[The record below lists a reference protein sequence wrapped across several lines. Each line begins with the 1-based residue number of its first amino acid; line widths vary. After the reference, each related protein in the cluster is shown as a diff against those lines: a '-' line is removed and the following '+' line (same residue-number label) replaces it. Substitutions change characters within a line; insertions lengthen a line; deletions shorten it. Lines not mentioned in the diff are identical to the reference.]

1 MAKTKTKKNKCK
13 IFLMTVS
20 TKNHKNLERWKKSA
34 EINGFTPTI
43 LGLHENKQYNDPL
56 IGSAKFGMKLRYL
69 LEYLQKRDY
78 NDIILFTDA
87 WDVIIIRDCS
97 EILKTYKSFKKDIVF
112 GGEKGFCLPDFWNY
126 FKYDF
131 TKPFPFL
138 NSGILIGKAR
148 TIKNLLEKYTNSNI
162 QDSVDDQVLWRK
174 IYLENKDKIAIDFN
188 AKLILNTSLTSK
200 KDYVYEDNIFT
211 YKETNTNPSIIH
223 AQGPEILGFK
233 NYLELFK

>member
-1 MAKTKTKKNKCK
+1 MK
-13 IFLMTVS
+13 INLITVS
-20 TKNHKNLERWKKSA
+20 TKKHPNLKRWKESA
-34 EINGFTPTI
+34 EIHGFNPII
-43 LGLHENKQYNDPL
+43 LGLHEKKQYNDPI

-69 LEYLQKRDY
+69 IEYLKKREA

-138 NSGILIGKAR
+138 NSGVMIGKAG
-148 TIKNLLEKYTNSNI
+148 TIKNLLEKYTEKDI
-162 QDSVDDQVLWRK
+162 EDSVDDQVLWRK
-174 IYLENKDKIAIDFN
+174 IYLKNKDKIAIDFN

-200 KDYVYEDNIFT
+200 KDYVYENNIFT
-211 YKETNTNPSIIH
+211 YKETNTQPSIIH
-223 AQGPEILGFK
+223 AQGPEVLGFK
-233 NYLELFK
+233 HYLDLIKY